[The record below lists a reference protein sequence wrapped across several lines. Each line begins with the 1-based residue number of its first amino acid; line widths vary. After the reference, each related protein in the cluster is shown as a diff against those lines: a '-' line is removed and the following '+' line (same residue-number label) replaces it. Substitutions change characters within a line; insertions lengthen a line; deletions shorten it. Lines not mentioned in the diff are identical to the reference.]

1 MAKAYLSQITL
12 PSSSTYIL
20 KDKELRAAVGIKDY
34 KEETAYFKN
43 DYLFYNGELY
53 IVNADI
59 AADANNEFSDVNTTP
74 TTVNDD
80 INAKYDELKELIDGG
95 VHYRGVTTTPLT
107 DGSMTNPITING
119 ESYTAEVGDLVIY
132 RETGKADREFIFNG
146 TSWDEFG
153 VGISTLGALA
163 FKNSATGPYVKP
175 TGLGT
180 VNIPNTFKFTG
191 TQDQQ
196 ISVQSGT
203 FNRITALNETTKYVK
218 ATASGTALSEVT
230 QPTITLASNSET
242 GAGRVQVVTGVG
254 TNGTDTVNKVTA
266 GSSITVGKKAAEATK
281 VGNANVGAQVTV
293 ATGLKNSGDYATTFT
308 TNGISDVSVITD
320 NTDSKEFSVPTNAAS
335 GVTLT
340 ENASTS
346 EGAIEYTK
354 SVAMNTSAGYA
365 TNFFAS
371 ATVVNETLIFNTA
384 NVGITPTTKYMTAPA
399 VEAQKQGYKLSKT
412 NATTKSVGVNTDT
425 VNKVSEST
433 NSIYG
438 VEGTETFT
446 PVTVGDSVTVIK
458 NNGLSSTY
466 LGATASGTAV
476 SVQAEPTITLALE
489 DSTATGRVGVVT
501 SVANPTVVSDAI
513 TSTGTFTAKGSV
525 TTATTTPATVEVG
538 TEPGTVTVS

>member
-1 MAKAYLSQITL
+1 MPKAYISQITL
-12 PSSSTYIL
+12 PSGSTYIL
-20 KDKELRAAVGIKDY
+20 KDAELRAAVGIQDY
-34 KEETAYFKN
+34 DTGVAYSKG
-43 DYLFYNGELY
+43 DYLFYDGKLY

-59 AADANNEFSDVNTTP
+59 TDSANTKFSDVNTTP

-80 INAKYDELKELIDGG
+80 INKKYNELKELIDGG
-95 VHYRGVTTTPLT
+95 VHYRGVTTTALT
-107 DGSMTNPITING
+107 DGSTTNPITIKG
-119 ESYTAEVGDLVIY
+119 ESYTAQVGDLVIY
-132 RETGKADREFIFNG
+132 QAANKPDREFIWNSS
-146 TSWDEFG
+146 SWDEFG
-153 VGISTLGALA
+153 IGIGTLGALA
-163 FKNSATGPYVKP
+163 FKNSATGEYTKP
-175 TGLGT
+175 TGSGT
-180 VNIPNTFKFTG
+180 VNIPATFKFTG
-191 TQDQQ
+191 TKDQQ

-266 GSSITVGKKAAEATK
+266 GSSITVGKKAATSTT

-293 ATGLKNSGDYATTFT
+293 ATGLKNSGNYATTFA
-308 TNGISDVSVITD
+308 TNGIKDVTVATETS
-320 NTDSKEFSVPTNAAS
+320 SPEFSVPTNAAS

-340 ENASTS
+340 ENATTS
-346 EGAIEYTK
+346 AGAIEYTK
-354 SVAMNTSAGYA
+354 SVAMNTGTGYA

-371 ATVVNETLIFNTA
+371 ATVVNETLTFTTA

-399 VEAQKQGYKLSKT
+399 VAAQKQGYKLSKT
-412 NATTKSVGVNTDT
+412 SADTKNVGVDTDT
-425 VNKVSEST
+425 LNKVSEST
-433 NSIYG
+433 DKIFG
-438 VEGTETFT
+438 VDGTETFT
-446 PVTVGDSVTVIK
+446 PVTVGDPVTVIK

>member
-1 MAKAYLSQITL
+1 MPKAYISQITL
-12 PSSSTYIL
+12 PSGSTYIL
-20 KDKELRAAVGIKDY
+20 KDAELRAAVGIQDY
-34 KEETAYFKN
+34 DTGVAYSKG
-43 DYLFYNGELY
+43 DYLFYDGKLY

-59 AADANNEFSDVNTTP
+59 TDSANTKFSDVNTTP

-80 INAKYDELKELIDGG
+80 INKKYNELKELIDGG
-95 VHYRGVTTTPLT
+95 VHYRGVTTTALT
-107 DGSMTNPITING
+107 DGSTTNPITIKG
-119 ESYTAEVGDLVIY
+119 ESYTAQVGDLVIY
-132 RETGKADREFIFNG
+132 QAANKPDREFIWNSS
-146 TSWDEFG
+146 SWDEFG
-153 VGISTLGALA
+153 IGIGTLGALA
-163 FKNSATGPYVKP
+163 FKNSATGEYTKP
-175 TGLGT
+175 TGSGT
-180 VNIPNTFKFTG
+180 VNIPATFKFTG
-191 TQDQQ
+191 TKDQQ

-266 GSSITVGKKAAEATK
+266 GSSITVGKKAATSTT

-293 ATGLKNSGDYATTFT
+293 ATGLKNSGNYATTFA
-308 TNGISDVSVITD
+308 TNGIKDVTVATETS
-320 NTDSKEFSVPTNAAS
+320 SPEFSVPTNAAS

-340 ENASTS
+340 ENATTS
-346 EGAIEYTK
+346 AGAIEYTK
-354 SVAMNTSAGYA
+354 SVAMNTGTGYA

-371 ATVVNETLIFNTA
+371 ATVVNETLTFTTA

-399 VEAQKQGYKLSKT
+399 TAAQKQGYKLSKT
-412 NATTKSVGVNTDT
+412 NADTKNVGVDTDT

-433 NSIYG
+433 NKIYG
-438 VEGTETFT
+438 VDGTETFT

-476 SVQAEPTITLALE
+476 SVQTQPTITLALE
-489 DSTATGRVGVVT
+489 DSTAAGRVGVVT
-501 SVANPTVVSDAI
+501 SVANPTVASDAI
-513 TSTGTFTAKGSV
+513 TSTGTFTATGSV
-525 TTATTTPATVEVG
+525 TTATTTPATVDVG
-538 TEPGTVTVS
+538 VAPDTVTVS